1 MYRSRKAAGGLI
13 TGNEEQ
19 QYGLL
24 RDYVEMIRMTDVGS
38 RVKLQTEMED
48 ENA

>member
-1 MYRSRKAAGGLI
+1 MYRSRKAAKGLI
-13 TGNEEQ
+13 TGNEKR

-24 RDYVEMIRMTDVGS
+24 RDRVEMIRMTDVGS
-38 RVKLQTEMED
+38 KVKLQIEMED

>member
-1 MYRSRKAAGGLI
+1 MYRSRKAAKGLI
-13 TGNEEQ
+13 TGNEKQ

-24 RDYVEMIRMTDVGS
+24 RDRVEMIRMTDVGS
-38 RVKLQTEMED
+38 KVKLQIEMED

>member
-1 MYRSRKAAGGLI
+1 MYRSRKAAKGLI
-13 TGNEEQ
+13 TGNEKQ

-24 RDYVEMIRMTDVGS
+24 KDRVEMIRMTDVGS
-38 RVKLQTEMED
+38 KVKLQIEMED